1 MEMPRVRGQAVAKL
15 AEELLTLSAGCKNMI
30 KVPPQIMTS
39 YNRIANE
46 WPVYTLIDAMVKF
59 MLASHRLFYRM
70 TL

>member
-1 MEMPRVRGQAVAKL
+1 MRLYRREDF
-15 AEELLTLSAGCKNMI
+15 LSPLGVKPLEARYIKHIFRKMI

-59 MLASHRLFYRM
+59 MLTFF
-70 TL
+70 